1 MADKID
7 FTKMMKD
14 LYAPSSKSPVIVT
27 VPKLNFLMID
37 GHGDPNTSQEYK
49 ASIEALFSLA
59 YAIKFEVKK
68 KFGIDYG
75 VMPLEGLWWVEDMTK
90 FSVDDKS
97 SWDWTMMMMQPEY
110 VTPDLVEAM
119 RMQVRKKKNL
129 VLLSDIRFE
138 PYAEGVSVQLMHI
151 GPFSAEGPNI
161 ARMHAFAKEEGYELA
176 GKHHEIYL
184 NDFRKTAPERLKTV
198 LRQPIRKQA

>member
-1 MADKID
+1 
-7 FTKMMKD
+7 
-14 LYAPSSKSPVIVT
+14 VIVT

-119 RMQVRKKKNL
+119 RVQVRKKKNL

-138 PYAEGVSVQLMHI
+138 PYVEGVSVQLMHI

-184 NDFRKTAPERLKTV
+184 NDFRKTVPERLKTV
-198 LRQPIRKQA
+198 LRQPIRKQV

>member
-1 MADKID
+1 MADKIN

-14 LYAPSSKSPVIVT
+14 LYAPSVKLPVIVT

-49 ASIEALFSLA
+49 ASVEAIFSLA

-68 KFGIDYG
+68 KQGIDYG
-75 VMPLEGLWWVEDMTK
+75 VMPLEGLWWVDDMTK
-90 FSVDDKS
+90 FSVEDKS

-110 VTPDLVEAM
+110 VTPGLVEAV
-119 RMQVRKKKNL
+119 RVQVGKKKNL
-129 VLLSDIRFE
+129 ALLPDIRFE
-138 PYAEGVSVQLMHI
+138 PYTEGVSVQLMHI
-151 GPFSAEGPNI
+151 GPFSAEGANI
-161 ARMHAFAKEEGYELA
+161 ARMHTFAREEGYELA

-184 NDFRKTAPERLKTV
+184 SDFRKTAPERLKTI
-198 LRQPIRKQA
+198 LRQPIRKLA